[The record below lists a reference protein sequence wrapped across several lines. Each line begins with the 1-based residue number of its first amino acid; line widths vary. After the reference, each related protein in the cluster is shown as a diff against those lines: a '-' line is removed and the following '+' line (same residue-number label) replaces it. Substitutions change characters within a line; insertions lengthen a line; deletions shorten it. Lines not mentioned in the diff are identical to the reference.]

1 MNINI
6 PKESKEQINKILDL
20 CKNKL
25 KENLVSAN
33 ENIMKNLEEKKY
45 V

>member
-1 MNINI
+1 MNNNI

-20 CKNKL
+20 CKSKL
-25 KENLVSAN
+25 KENLVYAN
-33 ENIMKNLEEKKY
+33 EKVMKNLEEKKY